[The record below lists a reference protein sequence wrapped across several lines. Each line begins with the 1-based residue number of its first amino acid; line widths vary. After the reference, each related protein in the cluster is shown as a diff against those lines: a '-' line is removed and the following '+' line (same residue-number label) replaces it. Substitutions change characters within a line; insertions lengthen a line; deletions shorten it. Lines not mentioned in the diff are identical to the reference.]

1 MLESDQI
8 SAARVS
14 DKLFPVRSYQIE
26 LSILEIYN
34 EEIRDLLDPK
44 TAKKLEVPR
53 RVPPCRSL
61 SVCLG
66 GKGGGVSSWAL
77 SVSPLVFGGGGLSG
91 LLVPRYLT
99 F

>member
-61 SVCLG
+61 SVWLG
-66 GKGGGVSSWAL
+66 GKGGGGLELGLVCVSVGLW
-77 SVSPLVFGGGGLSG
+77 GGGLSG